1 MLPDDE
7 RYSAIQFT
15 LDLAIILLICFAF
28 LSCTTS
34 RNGVFGKRT
43 LREKYEDKITSA
55 GLKQTVLGNQW
66 FNAAQKGLNQ
76 PLKISLP
83 YKETGYFAADKPDAE
98 GFVFKVRQGEKI
110 AISIIKKPAEG
121 FHLFADLWRISAGDN
136 APQFVDF
143 VDSTNTLE
151 YTQNNND
158 SLLLRLQPELLQN
171 CEYTVTISAGPSLAF
186 PVQSSANPHIGSFWG
201 ASRDAGA
208 RKHEGIDIFG
218 KFRTPVVAAADGYI
232 TGVNENRLGGK
243 VVWLRPEGKNYTLYY
258 AHLDSQIAK
267 QGMFVKTG
275 DVVGLMGNT
284 GNAKNT
290 PTHLHFGIYTFGGA
304 VDPLPFVNPKPIK
317 PADITASLNNL
328 NKETRNTKATALY
341 ISPDVH
347 STKRITIEKNNLLY
361 VKAATASYYK
371 VQLPDSSEGFI
382 SSNVVTETSP
392 LRNLT
397 MNDSAHL
404 YASPDTGAP
413 SITVLNDGE
422 KVDLLA
428 SFNDFYYVQNKDKK
442 GWILK

>member
-1 MLPDDE
+1 MFPDDE
-7 RYSAIQFT
+7 KYSIIQFA
-15 LDLAIILLICFAF
+15 LDLAIIILVCSAF

-34 RNGVFGKRT
+34 RNGIFGKRSF
-43 LREKYEDKITSA
+43 REKYEDKITSA
-55 GLKQTVLGNQW
+55 GLKETALGNQW
-66 FNAAQKGLNQ
+66 FNAAQKGLSQ
-76 PLKISLP
+76 PLKIALP
-83 YKETGYFAADKPDAE
+83 YKETGYFAADNPDAE
-98 GFVFKVRQGEKI
+98 GLAFQVRQGEKI
-110 AISIIKKPAEG
+110 TINITKKPAEG
-121 FHLFADLWRISAGDN
+121 FHLFADLWRISGGN
-136 APQFVDF
+136 NSPQFVAF

-151 YTQNNND
+151 YTANNND

-171 CEYTVTISAGPSLAF
+171 CEYTLTIAVGPSLAF

-218 KFRTPVVAAADGYI
+218 KFHTPVVAAADGYI

-267 QGMFVKTG
+267 QGTFVKTG

-304 VDPLPFVNPKPIK
+304 VDPLPFVNPKTSK

-328 NKETRNTKATALY
+328 NEEARNTKTTALY

-347 STKRITIEKNNLLY
+347 STKLASIEKNNLVY

-371 VQLPDSSEGFI
+371 VQLVDSAEGFI
-382 SSNVVTETSP
+382 NSNVVTETSP

-397 MNDSAHL
+397 INDSRNL
-404 YASPDTGAP
+404 YASPDTAAP
-413 SITVLNDGE
+413 SITALNNGE

-428 SFNDFYYVQNKDKK
+428 SFNDFYYVRDKDNK